1 MSSQQAP
8 SSPEKN
14 LAAHRILAV
23 TEEELQRIVL
33 DIHDGPVQQMFAA
46 QSQISLMRNRR
57 QRGETIAVDEYEQLL
72 DRISGLLEEALNEIR
87 GFLGTFRPLDFP
99 NRNLVDIMQ
108 GLILQHEVFTE
119 CRVTVIANERDLPAS
134 LAVKIV
140 LYRICQEA
148 LSNAYRH
155 SGVKEQDVRLNRKN
169 NMIILQISD
178 EGRGFNPPPLSG
190 PSATENAEHIGLRGM
205 RDRIGLVGGEFEL
218 QSAPG
223 QGTRIIVKVAID
235 E

>member
-1 MSSQQAP
+1 MSSPQAA

-14 LAAHRILAV
+14 LAARRILAV

-46 QSQISLMRNRR
+46 QSQISFMRNRD
-57 QRGETIAVDEYEQLL
+57 QRGETVTVDEYKQLL
-72 DRISGLLEEALNEIR
+72 GRISGQLEEALNEIR

-99 NRNLVDIMQ
+99 NRRLLDIIE
-108 GLILQHEVFTE
+108 GLLLQHEILTE
-119 CRVTVIANERDLPAS
+119 CQVTVIANEHDLSAS
-134 LAVKIV
+134 LAVKIA

-155 SGVKEQDVRLNRKN
+155 SGSKEQQVRLDREGD
-169 NMIILQISD
+169 MIVLEISD
-178 EGRGFNPPPLSG
+178 QGQGFEPPPLSG
-190 PSATENAEHIGLRGM
+190 PYATEKAEHIGLRGM
-205 RDRIGLVGGEFEL
+205 RDRIELVGGAFEL
-218 QSAPG
+218 ESAPG
-223 QGTRIIVKVAID
+223 KGTRIRVKVAID